1 MEQKKRCDCSWKIG
15 AYVRKDSSKPRS
27 LFDIRGSLMCTLKAS
42 HYKDAPKI
50 MIYRDVAINEGN
62 KRDYKTNT

>member
-1 MEQKKRCDCSWKIG
+1 
-15 AYVRKDSSKPRS
+15 
-27 LFDIRGSLMCTLKAS
+27 MCTLKAS

-62 KRDYKTNT
+62 KRDYKANT

>member
-1 MEQKKRCDCSWKIG
+1 
-15 AYVRKDSSKPRS
+15 
-27 LFDIRGSLMCTLKAS
+27 MCTLKAS